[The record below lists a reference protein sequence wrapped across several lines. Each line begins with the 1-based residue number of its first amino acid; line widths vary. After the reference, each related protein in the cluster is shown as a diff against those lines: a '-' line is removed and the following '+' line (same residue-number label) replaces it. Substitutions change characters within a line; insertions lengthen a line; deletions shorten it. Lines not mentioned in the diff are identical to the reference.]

1 MSDNFKAIIRNLPT
15 TFDTED
21 DQKIGKELNSP
32 CIQASTLYQRQ
43 TGDLTS
49 NFLKILTE
57 DCVKDLLKTE
67 KGICRIQYITHM
79 TLEEADKKTLE
90 EYLINKNNLD
100 EYLETLMDRSV
111 EKYLSDSNLEIDYQS
126 RLDIFATLIA
136 KKTIIIKFAFPKK
149 PRSIFHKKTGI
160 FHFDWG
166 DKISFIGGNND
177 TIGGLENNI
186 EELGT

>member
-100 EYLETLMDRSV
+100 EYLE
-111 EKYLSDSNLEIDYQS
+111 
-126 RLDIFATLIA
+126 
-136 KKTIIIKFAFPKK
+136 P
-149 PRSIFHKKTGI
+149 
-160 FHFDWG
+160 
-166 DKISFIGGNND
+166 
-177 TIGGLENNI
+177 
-186 EELGT
+186 